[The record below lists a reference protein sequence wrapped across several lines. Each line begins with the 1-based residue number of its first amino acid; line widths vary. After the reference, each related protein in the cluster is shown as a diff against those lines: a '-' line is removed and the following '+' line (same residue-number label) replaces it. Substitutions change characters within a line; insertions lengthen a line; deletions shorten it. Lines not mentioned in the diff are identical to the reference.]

1 MVMHWTDQLQE
12 KNNAAV
18 SRAFIIHGNIDDHV
32 GGEIGTSLRKFLI
45 ESFIETFDVI
55 VVYSRS
61 SGFYFPVTTKKP
73 RMRQLFQEM
82 CGLATGAVT
91 PPAGRQSGSAG
102 GIGGALSASG
112 SDPDKALT
120 AVAKKPEAALDLIAK
135 ALSYKAANTALR
147 VAVLLEYGDALV
159 PNGDLAGMSEADRTI
174 YTILSDI
181 GRDNLVAAPEI
192 LRERQHAVIMMVKNV
207 ATVSEAVRRNGWE
220 QIEIL
225 LPDFEE
231 RLGFVEDL
239 VGNAQKGPNRITLAA
254 GVTPHK
260 IAQLTT
266 GLTFRG
272 ILDVFKRA
280 LYLKQPVS
288 LQLVKDR
295 KDELVAA
302 EYNEVLKIVDEA
314 TGFERIGGLATLKA
328 FFQENV
334 IAPMRDGNTAAVPQG
349 VLLMGPPG
357 TGKTRIAKAVAKEAG
372 VTFVELQLSKIYG
385 KYVGDSEKN
394 LERALTAIKSMT
406 PCIVFVDEI
415 DQAGGRGESGDS
427 GVSNRFFKRLLEFMA
442 DTTLRGKVLF
452 IAATNRP
459 DLMDAAM
466 KRAGRFDVKVPVMA
480 PDAAERAD
488 ILRVQVGNIF
498 PAGAVAGIGTIYEVL
513 ADDMVDYTGA
523 EIELVVTKALNIW
536 SKKKAGDATKTIANC
551 LSEAHGL
558 IIPTTQDLGR
568 MSRLALENCSDLEL
582 VPERYR
588 EEVRV
593 LRKGGASPEA
603 NMAEPGAVVTTPRL
617 RL

>member
-1 MVMHWTDQLQE
+1 
-12 KNNAAV
+12 
-18 SRAFIIHGNIDDHV
+18 
-32 GGEIGTSLRKFLI
+32 
-45 ESFIETFDVI
+45 
-55 VVYSRS
+55 
-61 SGFYFPVTTKKP
+61 
-73 RMRQLFQEM
+73 
-82 CGLATGAVT
+82 
-91 PPAGRQSGSAG
+91 
-102 GIGGALSASG
+102 
-112 SDPDKALT
+112 
-120 AVAKKPEAALDLIAK
+120 
-135 ALSYKAANTALR
+135 
-147 VAVLLEYGDALV
+147 
-159 PNGDLAGMSEADRTI
+159 
-174 YTILSDI
+174 
-181 GRDNLVAAPEI
+181 
-192 LRERQHAVIMMVKNV
+192 
-207 ATVSEAVRRNGWE
+207 
-220 QIEIL
+220 

-239 VGNAQKGPNRITLAA
+239 IANSQNTANRITLAS
-254 GVTPHK
+254 GVTARK

-288 LQLVKDR
+288 LRLVKDR

-302 EYNEVLKIVDEA
+302 EYGEVIRIVDEA
-314 TGFERIGGLATLKA
+314 TGFERIGGLATLKT

-334 IAPMRDGNTAAVPQG
+334 IEPMRDGNTAAVPQG
-349 VLLMGPPG
+349 VLMMGPPG

-385 KYVGDSEKN
+385 KFVGDSERN

-415 DQAGGRGESGDS
+415 DQAGGRGEGGDS

-488 ILRVQVGNIF
+488 ILKVQVGNVF
-498 PAGAVAGIGTIYEVL
+498 PADAPPGVSTIYEVL

-523 EIELVVTKALNIW
+523 EIELVVTKAFSIYN
-536 SKKKAGDATKTIANC
+536 KKKAGDRTKTIANC
-551 LSEAHGL
+551 LSEAHAL

-582 VPERYR
+582 VPERFR

-593 LRKGGASPEA
+593 LRKGGAVAETTVAEA
-603 NMAEPGAVVTTPRL
+603 GGPVTTPRL